1 MRLDKFLSYTRI
13 LKTRTLVK
21 TAADEGMVYINGQKA
36 KPASMVRL
44 DDVIEVDIPRFYRKI
59 RVLALPY
66 KNLKKSEASS
76 LYEILEARTKD
87 LI

>member
-1 MRLDKFLSYTRI
+1 MRLDKFLSYARI
-13 LKTRTLVK
+13 LKTRSLVK

-36 KPASMVRL
+36 KPASAVRL
-44 DDVIEVDIPRFYRKI
+44 DDIIEIDVPRFYKKI
-59 RVLALPY
+59 KILSLPY

-76 LYEILEARTKD
+76 LFEILEERKKE